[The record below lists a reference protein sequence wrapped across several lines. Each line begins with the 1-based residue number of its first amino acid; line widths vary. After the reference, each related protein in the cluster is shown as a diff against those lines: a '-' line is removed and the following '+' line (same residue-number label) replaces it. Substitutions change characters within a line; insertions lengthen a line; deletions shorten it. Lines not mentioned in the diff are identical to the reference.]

1 MQSMGKP
8 VLIPSTPARE
18 PRYWGVMEN
27 HFPSFSIQSAREF
40 YVFIDSFQPRR
51 RTLPRLASS
60 FQLEFLVPRRRWLS
74 WRARRRR

>member
-1 MQSMGKP
+1 MQFMGKP
-8 VLIPSTPARE
+8 VLIPSTPVSQ

-51 RTLPRLASS
+51 HTLPRLASS
-60 FQLEFLVPRRRWLS
+60 FQLELLVPRRRWLS
-74 WRARRRR
+74 RRARR